1 MPAWCLESE
10 AENGRKGVRTRG
22 RSPPPHPTRPH
33 PYEMSEAQDP
43 AHVVATQVKL
53 RGWSQQDGGSGALY
67 SRQHQELQAFLHL
80 LEHSF
85 LQEFLSRDPCF
96 QISDKYLLAMVL
108 VYFRRAN
115 LKLSEYTCSNLFLA
129 LFLANDMEE
138 DLEDA
143 KCVIFLWALGKNWHS
158 QVADFLRQ
166 RDKLWARMGF
176 RAVVSRQCCEEVMA
190 KEPYHWAWT
199 RERRPHHGGA
209 QRSCPKAQVPLPR
222 GPGLS
227 PPYCS
232 LCGVPSLLGRCCHQP
247 RPLPVLPT
255 CPSPN
260 PEWYCPPSHTYLSV
274 AEDPWGGGFLMIL
287 PPQLHLEP
295 GTYTLHML
303 PKPSSMP

>member
-1 MPAWCLESE
+1 
-10 AENGRKGVRTRG
+10 
-22 RSPPPHPTRPH
+22 
-33 PYEMSEAQDP
+33 MSEAQDP
-43 AHVVATQVKL
+43 VHEVAIQVKL
-53 RGWSQQDGGSGALY
+53 CGWSHQDGGSGSLC
-67 SRQHQELQAFLHL
+67 SRQHQELQAFLSL

-129 LFLANDMEE
+129 LYLANDMEE
-138 DLEDA
+138 DLEEA
-143 KCVIFLWALGKNWHS
+143 KCTIFLWALGKDWHS
-158 QVADFLRQ
+158 QVAHFLRQ
-166 RDKLWARMGF
+166 RDKLWARMSF

-190 KEPYHWAWT
+190 KEPSHWAWT

-227 PPYCS
+227 PPHCS
-232 LCGVPSLLGRCCHQP
+232 LCGLSPLYSHCCHQP
-247 RPLPVLPT
+247 CPLPVLPK

-260 PEWYCPPSHTYLSV
+260 PEWYCPLSHACLSV
-274 AEDPWGGGFLMIL
+274 AEDHWGGGFLMVL

-295 GTYTLHML
+295 GTYTLHIL
-303 PKPSSMP
+303 PKPPPVP